1 MSAASRF
8 SVQALLL
15 QAASRGS
22 ALIFP
27 WFRHFSSCWGNIMAC
42 RNRGR
47 EVSTQMHQLCPEA
60 TPQAGPRRIFG
71 HAYDRLEFLASRTG
85 ELFWHHERDHRR
97 RRVEERP
104 TDDKEEE
111 DESCSFTMT
120 ITEVSPCAV
129 GLVCL
134 SGKAVEVNEESVRG
148 VGFEF
153 YSNDLR
159 LMTARDLGIFARKE
173 LGLNGYTPP
182 GVKTRIVKEGRVLD
196 KYEVLDESVLERL
209 LKRFETDEDKHRRIE
224 DMYRRMYKG
233 A

>member
-1 MSAASRF
+1 MLNNTSALSEIPRRF
-8 SVQALLL
+8 DLLL
-15 QAASRGS
+15 AGLLWLVARQGPMLAEYHRY
-22 ALIFP
+22 
-27 WFRHFSSCWGNIMAC
+27 MAC
-42 RNRGR
+42 RQDKNQG
-47 EVSTQMHQLCPEA
+47 A
-60 TPQAGPRRIFG
+60 RRN
-71 HAYDRLEFLASRTG
+71 AYERLEFLASRT
-85 ELFWHHERDHRR
+85 DHQRNCRR
-97 RRVEERP
+97 RLEEIP

-111 DESCSFTMT
+111 DGSFSFTMT
-120 ITEVSPCAV
+120 ITQVSPCAV

-134 SGKAVEVNEESVRG
+134 SGEAVEVNEESVHG

-196 KYEVLDESVLERL
+196 KYEVLDECVLQRL
-209 LKRFETDEDKHRRIE
+209 LKRFEADEDKHRRIE

>member
-1 MSAASRF
+1 MAYSDASA
-8 SVQALLL
+8 
-15 QAASRGS
+15 G
-22 ALIFP
+22 
-27 WFRHFSSCWGNIMAC
+27 
-42 RNRGR
+42 
-47 EVSTQMHQLCPEA
+47 PEA
-60 TPQAGPRRIFG
+60 TPRAGPRRIFG
-71 HAYDRLEFLASRTG
+71 RAHERLEFLTWR
-85 ELFWHHERDHRR
+85 EEEDLVPIQIIDCRR
-97 RRVEERP
+97 RLEERP

-196 KYEVLDESVLERL
+196 KYEVLDECVLQRL
-209 LKRFETDEDKHRRIE
+209 LKRFEADEDKHRRIE

>member
-1 MSAASRF
+1 
-8 SVQALLL
+8 
-15 QAASRGS
+15 
-22 ALIFP
+22 
-27 WFRHFSSCWGNIMAC
+27 MAC
-42 RNRGR
+42 RQDKNQG
-47 EVSTQMHQLCPEA
+47 A
-60 TPQAGPRRIFG
+60 RRN
-71 HAYDRLEFLASRTG
+71 AYERLEFLASRT
-85 ELFWHHERDHRR
+85 DHQRNCRR
-97 RRVEERP
+97 RLEEIP

-111 DESCSFTMT
+111 DGSFSFTMT
-120 ITEVSPCAV
+120 ITQVSPSAV

-134 SGKAVEVNEESVRG
+134 SGEAVEVNEESVRK
-148 VGFEF
+148 VGLQHSFEF
-153 YSNDLR
+153 YSSDLR